1 MILILA
7 AMDQEVSA
15 FLRYLDKTNEI
26 MIDGIQVYEGVD
38 FIVAKTGIGKVKAA
52 YTCLSLIHHYKPN
65 LIINI
70 GSAGGL
76 RKGQEVGDVVVCT
89 QGSYHD
95 FDLGEG
101 PLLGND
107 NIFSGYVP
115 HELLECLKNEG
126 LPYHV
131 GPMISGDQFL
141 KKSHPNY
148 AMIGENFS
156 DAIGVDMECTAI
168 LEVSN
173 LKAVPCI
180 VIRSLSDVL
189 ESHEHEIQF
198 DQYLDQASA
207 NSAKIT
213 FNTIKALKKANSSK

>member
-15 FLRYLDKTNEI
+15 FLKYLDKTHDI
-26 MIDGIQVYEGVD
+26 IIDGIQVYESD
-38 FIVAKTGIGKVKAA
+38 DYIIAKTGIGKVKAA
-52 YTCLSLIHHYKPN
+52 FTSLSLIHHYKPS

-76 RKGQEVGDVVVCT
+76 REGQEVGDIVVCT

-95 FDLGEG
+95 FNLGSG

-107 NIFSGYVP
+107 NVFPGFVP
-115 HELLECLKNEG
+115 KELITCLEIEG

-141 KKSHPNY
+141 KKTHPNY
-148 AMIGENFS
+148 AMIGESFS

-168 LEVSN
+168 LEVCA
-173 LKAVPCI
+173 LKKLPCI
-180 VIRSLSDVL
+180 VIRSLSDVI
-189 ESHEHEIQF
+189 ESHEHETQF
-198 DQYLDQASA
+198 DQYLDHASA
-207 NSAKIT
+207 NSAKVT
-213 FNTIKALKKANSSK
+213 FNTIKALKKTNSI

>member
-76 RKGQEVGDVVVCT
+76 RKGQEVGDV
-89 QGSYHD
+89 
-95 FDLGEG
+95 
-101 PLLGND
+101 
-107 NIFSGYVP
+107 
-115 HELLECLKNEG
+115 
-126 LPYHV
+126 V